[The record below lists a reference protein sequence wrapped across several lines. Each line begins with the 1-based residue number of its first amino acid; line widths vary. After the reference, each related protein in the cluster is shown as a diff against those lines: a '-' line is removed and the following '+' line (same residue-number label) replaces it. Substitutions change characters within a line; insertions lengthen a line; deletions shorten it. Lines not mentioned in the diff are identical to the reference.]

1 MWPNPQETADLAT
14 IIEEILH
21 EKLHFLCSDPPL
33 TRNLQTTVPY
43 ELPIFFNIVFS
54 GRYHVHQINEGTR
67 NCTPP
72 PPPYPPYAF
81 YFE

>member
-1 MWPNPQETADLAT
+1 MAT

-67 NCTPP
+67 NWNSQELE
-72 PPPYPPYAF
+72 YALPTLKP
-81 YFE
+81 ERKQQ